1 MMQVLWMALKDLKI
15 LFRDRVGAFFIA
27 VFPILMGVFFGLIM
41 GGGGGSGSTGKS
53 RLAVVDQDR
62 SDVSRRFVAK
72 LQDNDKLEIET
83 VVDASEARES
93 VRRGQRVGML
103 VIPEGF
109 GKSAGML
116 WMPPP
121 KLQIGMDPSRSAESA
136 MVEGMVMQAMGA
148 MVAYR
153 FQNPDQM
160 LPSLDEARR
169 QIESAEGMNPV
180 TRQLFMTFFGT
191 VEQLVGNVEQLNAAD
206 ENNDSPLAEE
216 GFQFVDLERVDVTRA
231 EESDGQRAQLK
242 KLKSR
247 WDISFPQGMMWGIL
261 GCIAGFS
268 ISIAQERTRGTM
280 MRLQVAPVTRFH
292 ILAGKALACFLTV
305 MGVVA
310 MLTGLGMALGMR
322 PGSLGLLA
330 VAAFCVAICFVGVM
344 MSLSVVG
351 KTEQSVSGIGWAANL
366 VMAMFGG
373 AMVPV
378 MFMPEFIQKLS
389 VFSPVK
395 WGLLAIEGA
404 IWREFS
410 WTEMIWPCS
419 ILVGI
424 GIAGMLIGTA
434 VLSRRQ

>member
-1 MMQVLWMALKDLKI
+1 MMQIFWMALKDLKI
-15 LFRDRVGAFFIA
+15 LFRDPVGAFFI
-27 VFPILMGVFFGLIM
+27 VGFPILMGVFFGLIM
-41 GGGGGSGSTGKS
+41 GGNGSSGNTGKS
-53 RLAVVDQDR
+53 RLAVVDLDQ
-62 SDVSRRFVAK
+62 SDISRRFVAE
-72 LQDNDKLEIET
+72 LGENENLEIEK
-83 VVDASEARES
+83 VADVSEAKES
-93 VRRGQRVGML
+93 VRRGQKVGML

-109 GKSAGML
+109 GKTAGML

-136 MVEGMVMQAMGA
+136 MIEGMVMQAMGSLIA
-148 MVAYR
+148 IR
-153 FQNPDQM
+153 FQNPDQI
-160 LPSLDEARR
+160 LPSLDEAR
-169 QIESAEGMNPV
+169 QQVASADNMNPV

-191 VEQLVGNVEQLNAAD
+191 IEQLVGNVEQLNEAD
-206 ENNDSPLAEE
+206 EDNDSPLANE
-216 GFQFVDLERVDVTRA
+216 GFQFVDLEKVDVTRTENPDSPRA
-231 EESDGQRAQLK
+231 ELK

-310 MLTGLGMALGMR
+310 MLTALGMFLGMR
-322 PGSLGLLA
+322 PSNFGLLV
-330 VAAFCVAICFVGVM
+330 VAAFSVAICFVGVM
-344 MSLSVVG
+344 MALSVVG
-351 KTEQSVSGIGWAANL
+351 KTEQSVSGIGWAINL

-389 VFSPVK
+389 ILSPVK

-410 WTEMIWPCS
+410 LSEMVLPCS
-419 ILVGI
+419 ILIGI
-424 GIAGMLIGTA
+424 GVVGMVIGTA